1 MIYGITGEAEEDNKM
16 AEMIE
21 YTCIIYCERR
31 RFQLTLRD
39 CQQIGG
45 DIIVVIV
52 VVCFDELSLIVVESC
67 CCLFYLAS

>member
-1 MIYGITGEAEEDNKM
+1 MIYGIAGEAEDDNKM

-31 RFQLTLRD
+31 RFQLTFKD

-52 VVCFDELSLIVVESC
+52 VVF
-67 CCLFYLAS
+67 